1 MAIIYFPKEGD
12 KRVNACSHSI
22 TENGLA
28 FVKADDK
35 LEILVKAGFI
45 RKLAIEEFTLD
56 GAAPTVTN
64 KDFSKW
70 TKYLE
75 GPKKEKIETPV
86 ILTPNVAPTL
96 EIIPEDLSIPQ
107 VDSTPNLEVSDNV
120 LEEKA
125 ETPALVENAPSEAP
139 KAESEVVKPSTGKGR
154 NKDTKAQKEII
165 NK

>member
-45 RKLAIEEFTLD
+45 RKLAVEDFILE

-75 GPKKEKIETPV
+75 GPKKEEKIGTPA
-86 ILTPNVAPTL
+86 ILTTTTDL
-96 EIIPEDLSIPQ
+96 EASDL
-107 VDSTPNLEVSDNV
+107 VSK
-120 LEEKA
+120 EKV
-125 ETPALVENAPSEAP
+125 ETPALVENASPEAP
-139 KAESEVVKPSTGKGR
+139 KAESEVVKPSTGKAR
-154 NKDTKAQKEII
+154 NKEKAPKEIVN